1 MPRSKSPTAAICI
14 VVASDNQMF
23 NPLGATPTH
32 RVVLHTEEDK
42 KKMDEYLLSKN
53 ARGYDENAY
62 GHYFWD
68 KRNCKKP
75 REISLESF
83 LRKGICL

>member
-23 NPLGATPTH
+23 NPMGATPLY
-32 RVVLHTEEDK
+32 RVTLPTEADRK
-42 KKMDEYLLSKN
+42 KLDEYLLAKN
-53 ARGYDENAY
+53 ARGYNEKDY

-75 REISLESF
+75 REISLDTF